1 MSALPQIA
9 DMCGATRDVRFGPIA
24 DMKQILW
31 PPRPRVTINNRQFC
45 DARHIALGEV
55 SLLIRANRPLREA
68 SMTGIEI
75 VALASLALCFTAL
88 QFAWLLNQCGYSG
101 IAHPH

>member
-1 MSALPQIA
+1 
-9 DMCGATRDVRFGPIA
+9 
-24 DMKQILW
+24 MKQILW
-31 PPRPRVTINNRQFC
+31 PPRPWVTINNRQFC

-55 SLLIRANRPLREA
+55 SLFWRQANRPLREA
-68 SMTGIEI
+68 SMTGFEI

-88 QFAWLLNQCGYSG
+88 QFAWLLNQCGNSG